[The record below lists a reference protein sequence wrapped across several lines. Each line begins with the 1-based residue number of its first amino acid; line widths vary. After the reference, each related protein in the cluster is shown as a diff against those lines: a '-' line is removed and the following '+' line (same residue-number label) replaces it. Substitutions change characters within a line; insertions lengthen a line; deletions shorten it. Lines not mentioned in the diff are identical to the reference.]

1 MESNPPRVNKWDAN
15 AVKNAL
21 DDAVKDVLISKF
33 KYSECHKLVD
43 GRLAISTVAV
53 SFSLFA
59 LLWDYLYPFP
69 LSRTVLCICVV
80 SYFLMMGILSW
91 YTSYVEQGIFC
102 TTLNKDPAGFEPVDV
117 WNAMSSLK
125 RFDHLYH
132 LGLEEKVG
140 KSGEKK
146 EARITMPIEKYFDDS
161 GKLLYDRVAKEVER
175 LHSDIKHKKN

>member
-125 RFDHLYH
+125 RCANDPQIPLYMIW
-132 LGLEEKVG
+132 LSIFFQG
-140 KSGEKK
+140 
-146 EARITMPIEKYFDDS
+146 
-161 GKLLYDRVAKEVER
+161 VANP
-175 LHSDIKHKKN
+175 LTYPTFFSLQI